1 MIWLLV
7 IACWVISFLFAG
19 IEAGLLALDPVRLR
33 TRAKNGDTAALRL
46 ERLLR
51 HPERL
56 LITVLLATNA
66 ADIIALL
73 ILTNQLVIAFGGAG
87 YALAIAIALPVYLFL
102 LGVLPKSL
110 FRRFPL
116 RAVARFSRPLEF
128 ATRVLWPALAIGE
141 WMTRALF
148 LRNKTAPRLFAAREE
163 LKQITVQSERGGALS
178 SAERA
183 IIHNV
188 VDFTSVKVRDVMV
201 PRAKT
206 VSLQPDDAPA
216 KALRLSEQAGIDR
229 FPIVEKSRPIGLI
242 NAFDILLDAAPPG
255 NLRGYMRRIIT
266 ASENESAYRVVR
278 RLRAARIGLAA
289 VMDGRNNFT
298 GIVALEDL
306 VRQLV
311 AKKSA
316 T

>member
-7 IACWVISFLFAG
+7 IACWLVSFLFAG
-19 IEAGLLALDPVRLR
+19 IEAGLLAFDPVRLR
-33 TRAKNGDTAALRL
+33 TRAKNGDAAALRL
-46 ERLLR
+46 EKLLR

-73 ILTNQLVIAFGGAG
+73 ILTHHLVRAFHSAG
-87 YALAIAIALPVYLFL
+87 YFLAAAIALPLYLFG

-116 RAVARFSRPLEF
+116 RAIARFSRLLEL
-128 ATRVLWPALAIGE
+128 ATKVLWPILALGE
-141 WMTRALF
+141 WFARRFITPG
-148 LRNKTAPRLFAAREE
+148 KSAPRLFAAREE
-163 LKQITVQSERGGALS
+163 LKQITVQSERGGALTP
-178 SAERA
+178 AERA

-188 VDFTSVKVRDVMV
+188 VDFSSVKVRDVMV
-201 PRAKT
+201 PLAKT
-206 VSLQPDDAPA
+206 ISVRPDETPGKVLQ
-216 KALRLSEQAGIDR
+216 LSEEAGIDR
-229 FPIVEKSRPIGLI
+229 FPVVEKARPVGLI
-242 NAFDILLDAAPPG
+242 NVFDILVDAARPMR
-255 NLRGYMRRIIT
+255 LRDYTRRIIT
-266 ASENESAYRVVR
+266 ASESESAYRVVR

-289 VMDGRNNFT
+289 VVDSRQRFI

-311 AKKSA
+311 RG
-316 T
+316 

>member
-7 IACWVISFLFAG
+7 ALCWIISFIFAG

-33 TRAKNGDTAALRL
+33 HRAKSGDRGARRL
-46 ERLLR
+46 EKMLE

-66 ADIIALL
+66 ADIIALI
-73 ILTNQLVIAFGGAG
+73 ILTHELVLRLDWLG
-87 YALAIAIALPVYLFL
+87 YPVAVAIALPVYLFL

-116 RAVARFSRPLEF
+116 RAVVRLSRMLELAMNLLRPLH
-128 ATRVLWPALAIGE
+128 VIGE
-141 WMTRALF
+141 FVERVVFARAENL
-148 LRNKTAPRLFAAREE
+148 PRLFAGREE
-163 LKQITVQSERGGALS
+163 LKLIAIQSEQSGALS
-178 SAERA
+178 STERA
-183 IIHNV
+183 MIHNV

-201 PRAKT
+201 PLTKT
-206 VSLQPDDAPA
+206 VSFRPDDSPA
-216 KALRLSEQAGIDR
+216 EVLQTSEKSGIDR
-229 FPIVEKSRPIGLI
+229 FPVLGGDAEPLGLI
-242 NAFDILLDAAPPG
+242 NVFDLLFDTASSRP
-255 NLRGYMRRIIT
+255 LQHYMRRIIT
-266 ASENESAYRVVR
+266 AAENESAYRVVR

-289 VMDGRNNFT
+289 VVDARQRST

-311 AKKSA
+311 QG
-316 T
+316 

>member
-1 MIWLLV
+1 VIWLVV
-7 IACWVISFLFAG
+7 IACWLVSFFFAG
-19 IEAGLLALDPVRLR
+19 IEAGLLVLDPIRLR
-33 TRAKNGDTAALRL
+33 TRAKNGDAAALRL
-46 ERLLR
+46 EKLLR

-66 ADIIALL
+66 ADIVALL
-73 ILTNQLVIAFGGAG
+73 IVTYRLVMSFGIPG
-87 YALAIAIALPVYLFL
+87 YALAIVIALPIYVFALN
-102 LGVLPKSL
+102 VLPKSL

-116 RAVARFSRPLEF
+116 RAVARFSRLLEF
-128 ATRVLWPALAIGE
+128 AINVLWPVLAMGE
-141 WMTRALF
+141 WITRHVFA
-148 LRNKTAPRLFAAREE
+148 RGKTAPRLFAAREE
-163 LKQITVQSERGGALS
+163 LKQITIQSERGGALS

-201 PRAKT
+201 PVAKT
-206 VSLQPDDAPA
+206 VSLAPEETPERV
-216 KALRLSEQAGIDR
+216 LQMSEQAGIDR
-229 FPIVEKSRPIGLI
+229 FPVVEKANPIGLI
-242 NAFDILLDAAPPG
+242 NVFDILLGTAKPG
-255 NLRGYMRRIIT
+255 NLREYMRRIIT

-289 VMDGRNNFT
+289 VVDSHQKFT

-311 AKKSA
+311 RG
-316 T
+316 